1 MSYTFTE
8 TNTFTIDDTFDS
20 LYADSLA
27 DLESG
32 TVNFTT
38 NETDNDKKQFVIKLM
53 NEQNYHNM
61 KNIIVAKD
69 GTTCMYVQ
77 GKYENNTYT
86 WMGVLVGKINNSKAW
101 TWTSEF
107 HQANKEWIQSLGG
120 TKFALVCIKD
130 SRIDTY
136 FTAGT
141 NAGVFLGTLT
151 TEHLDDNMKKMTWEY

>member
-1 MSYTFTE
+1 MAYTFTE
-8 TNTFTIDDTFDS
+8 VDTFTIDSTFDS

-32 TVNFTT
+32 TVFFDSELTAD
-38 NETDNDKKQFVIKLM
+38 EKKTRMIKLM
-53 NEQNYHNM
+53 NNRNYINM

-86 WMGVLVGKINNSKAW
+86 WINVLVGKINNSKAW

-107 HQANKEWIQSLGG
+107 HQANKDWIQSLGG
-120 TKFALVCIKD
+120 TKFALECIKD

-136 FTAGT
+136 FTQAT
-141 NAGVFLGTLT
+141 TDGVCLGSLT
-151 TEHLDDNMKKMTWEY
+151 TEDVEGNMKRMTWEY